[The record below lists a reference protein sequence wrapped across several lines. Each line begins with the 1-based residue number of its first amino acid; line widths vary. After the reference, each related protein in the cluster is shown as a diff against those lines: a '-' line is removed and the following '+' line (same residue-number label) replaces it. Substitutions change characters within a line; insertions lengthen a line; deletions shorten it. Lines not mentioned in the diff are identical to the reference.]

1 MTEQQPE
8 ADAVSV
14 SGEGAEGKITC
25 GSCGAQVEAG
35 VRVCP
40 QCAHSLYRTCVCG
53 RELPAGE
60 LTCPYCG
67 AKGRRS
73 RRVVRRSHA
82 RHPRRSEA
90 IRYAL
95 IGSAAALGGVILL
108 YLLAT
113 LLSLAAPGTEGA
125 LPPSL
130 FNRLVLAGRGIA
142 HVVGSV
148 AAALAR
154 HSGVILGAVLVIAIG
169 ALGGVATY
177 LMSLRCG
184 SPRSRSGSGRR
195 PVRRKRR
202 P

>member
-8 ADAVSV
+8 ADAVTV
-14 SGEGAEGKITC
+14 SREGAKGKITC
-25 GSCGAQVEAG
+25 ESCGAEVEAD

-67 AKGRRS
+67 ANGTRS
-73 RRVVRRSHA
+73 RRVVRRSHS

-113 LLSLAAPGTEGA
+113 LLSLAAPGTDGA

-130 FNRLVLAGRGIA
+130 FDRLVLAGQGIA

-148 AAALAR
+148 VAALAR
-154 HSGVILGAVLVIAIG
+154 HSRVILGAVLVIAIG

-177 LMSLRCG
+177 LMSLRRG
-184 SPRSRSGSGRR
+184 RQRSHSGAGRR

-202 P
+202 R